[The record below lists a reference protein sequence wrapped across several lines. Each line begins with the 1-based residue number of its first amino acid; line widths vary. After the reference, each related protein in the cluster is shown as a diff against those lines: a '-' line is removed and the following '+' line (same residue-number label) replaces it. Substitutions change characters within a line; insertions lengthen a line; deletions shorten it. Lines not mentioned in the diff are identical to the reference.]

1 MTIRSFKVSIV
12 RPQSTPSIKL
22 ASFLASRAFFAMLTL
37 ALVPS
42 SASCQFGGTPPVAEK
57 ADAGA
62 KKTANSAGNWRPLAG
77 KWDEAHFGGDGGITR
92 EKWKKTSEDG
102 DTKPTATGEL
112 FRLGMGDPLT
122 GIRWT
127 GEFPLENYELRM
139 QARRTDGFDFFAA
152 VTFPVGKNH
161 CSFVLGGWG
170 GGVVGISSIDG
181 NDASSNETT
190 GYQDFKNKQ
199 WYEIRIRVDTE
210 NVTTWIDGAEWAS
223 VNRAEHT
230 FDIRIEM
237 DPCLPVGIAN
247 FQCESEIRG
256 IEVRRLDDDSTPEK
270 NGTSSEGNSAST
282 PAGNP

>member
-1 MTIRSFKVSIV
+1 MRQ
-12 RPQSTPSIKL
+12 QSTPSINL
-22 ASFLASRAFFAMLTL
+22 ASFPASRAFFATLVL

-42 SASCQFGGTPPVAEK
+42 SAFCQSAKTPPAAAEDAPAAEK
-57 ADAGA
+57 AGKSDV
-62 KKTANSAGNWRPLAG
+62 KWRPLAG
-77 KWDEAHFGGDGGITR
+77 KWEDAHFGGDGEVTR
-92 EKWKKTSEDG
+92 ENWKKKSEGAAEKRPADG
-102 DTKPTATGEL
+102 KL

-127 GEFPLENYELRM
+127 GEFPKENYELRL

-152 VTFPVGKNH
+152 VTFPVGEEH

-190 GYQDFKNKQ
+190 SYKDFKNKQ
-199 WYEIRIRVDTE
+199 WYNIRARVDEE
-210 NVTTWIDGAEWAS
+210 NVTVWIDDLEWSS
-223 VNRAEHT
+223 VNRSEHT

-247 FQCESEIRG
+247 FQCESEVRG
-256 IEVRRLDDDSTPEK
+256 IEFRSLAGTAGDDASVKE
-270 NGTSSEGNSAST
+270 TSETT

>member
-1 MTIRSFKVSIV
+1 MTIRSLKVSIV
-12 RPQSTPSIKL
+12 RPQSTPSIYL
-22 ASFLASRAFFAMLTL
+22 ASFPAPRAFFATIVL

-42 SASCQFGGTPPVAEK
+42 SAYCQPGGTPPSVANEDAESGNAEK
-57 ADAGA
+57 SAA
-62 KKTANSAGNWRPLAG
+62 KWRPLAG

-92 EKWKKTSEDG
+92 EDWKK
-102 DTKPTATGEL
+102 KPEEGSAKKPATAEL

-127 GEFPLENYELRM
+127 GDFPLENYELRM

-152 VTFPVGKNH
+152 VTFPVGKEH

-199 WYEIRIRVDTE
+199 WYEIRIRVDKD
-210 NVTTWIDGAEWAS
+210 NVTTWIDGMEWAS
-223 VNRAEHT
+223 INRSEHT

-237 DPCLPVGIAN
+237 DPCLPLGIAN

-256 IEVRRLDDDSTPEK
+256 VEVRRLDAEPATEKTDASPAESSTATP
-270 NGTSSEGNSAST
+270 SDNS
-282 PAGNP
+282 